1 MNGAPDLS
9 VARSSLDFG
18 AYGALRAKAQRDQGA
33 ALQETAQQFEAMFLQ
48 MVMKSMRATVTKS
61 DLFNSQSMETYEAM
75 YDRELATVMARRGG
89 IGLSAMPHAAARWR
103 PRERSEEHGSG
114 PSPIPGFG
122 LYHPNPEPTG
132 KPLPRR
138 EQAPFALNDG
148 WLRERSLS
156 LGSGAI
162 NIYKQASPPFPT
174 ILPM

>member
-1 MNGAPDLS
+1 MSGAPDLS

-89 IGLSAMPHAAARWR
+89 IGLSQVLTQQLDPSARHVPR
-103 PRERSEEHGSG
+103 STEEALSLHPGTQPKALHRDPAPKALPPREAA
-114 PSPIPGFG
+114 
-122 LYHPNPEPTG
+122 
-132 KPLPRR
+132 PLPLKGRS
-138 EQAPFALNDG
+138 AP
-148 WLRERSLS
+148 
-156 LGSGAI
+156 
-162 NIYKQASPPFPT
+162 
-174 ILPM
+174 

>member
-1 MNGAPDLS
+1 MNGEPDLS

-89 IGLSAMPHAAARWR
+89 IGLSAMLTQQLGEGRETSTKSTEAALCSI
-103 PRERSEEHGSG
+103 PGL
-114 PSPIPGFG
+114 SPILLRKSPA
-122 LYHPNPEPTG
+122 
-132 KPLPRR
+132 KPLNRR
-138 EQAPFALNDG
+138 EKGP
-148 WLRERSLS
+148 
-156 LGSGAI
+156 
-162 NIYKQASPPFPT
+162 
-174 ILPM
+174 

>member
-1 MNGAPDLS
+1 MSGSPDLS

-89 IGLSAMPHAAARWR
+89 IGLSQVLTQQLDPSARYVPRSTEAA
-103 PRERSEEHGSG
+103 
-114 PSPIPGFG
+114 
-122 LYHPNPEPTG
+122 
-132 KPLPRR
+132 
-138 EQAPFALNDG
+138 
-148 WLRERSLS
+148 LS
-156 LGSGAI
+156 LHPGLEPRPVNPAPAA
-162 NIYKQASPPFPT
+162 KA
-174 ILPM
+174 LPNREPVPMPLKGRPAP

>member
-1 MNGAPDLS
+1 MNGGPDLS

-89 IGLSAMPHAAARWR
+89 IGLSAMLTQQLGGGREGPAESTEAALSLH
-103 PRERSEEHGSG
+103 PGLKSHPLTQE
-114 PSPIPGFG
+114 PSA
-122 LYHPNPEPTG
+122 
-132 KPLPRR
+132 KPLSRR
-138 EQAPFALNDG
+138 EKGPFELKGRIAP
-148 WLRERSLS
+148 
-156 LGSGAI
+156 
-162 NIYKQASPPFPT
+162 
-174 ILPM
+174 

>member
-89 IGLSAMPHAAARWR
+89 IGLSAMLTQQLGGGREGAAKSTEAAL
-103 PRERSEEHGSG
+103 SLH
-114 PSPIPGFG
+114 PG
-122 LYHPNPEPTG
+122 LQSLPLIQEPTG

-138 EQAPFALNDG
+138 EQAPLALKG
-148 WLRERSLS
+148 RV
-156 LGSGAI
+156 A
-162 NIYKQASPPFPT
+162 P
-174 ILPM
+174 